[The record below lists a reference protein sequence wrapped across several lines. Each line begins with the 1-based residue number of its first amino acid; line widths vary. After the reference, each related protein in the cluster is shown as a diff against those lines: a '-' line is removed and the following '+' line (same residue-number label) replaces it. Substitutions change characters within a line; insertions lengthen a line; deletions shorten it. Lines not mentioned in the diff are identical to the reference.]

1 METCEN
7 CHRQIGD
14 LETPCVLNDHVVCR
28 ECHEKLSRRESHGSV
43 ARSTDKSVAGANVVA
58 AVRRTVAR
66 ARRRPLF
73 AAVGA
78 GVLIAL
84 ALLAWWFRPRY
95 GAVAGEVWSGHTP
108 LRGVEVY
115 LVPRDNVVQ
124 LERRFHRVVL
134 PREITAMRA
143 RCQRLRLAVAR
154 ASVQPLYRKAR
165 AAYRKARAAYRKAR
179 ATWGKAQATWGKAQ
193 ATWDKTWADRKAPAA
208 YRKASVAYY
217 KASVVHYK
225 ASVVH
230 REALGKWKDAS
241 RRQAKLTTALS
252 TSSAILKREVQL
264 QQQET
269 GLASKHPRIFI
280 AALLNWKTGAIVG
293 PAFAKLLAAS
303 LARVTK
309 TTSGFKGNFLSSHIP
324 AGRYYV
330 VAYNGGYV
338 WMVPADVT
346 GGATVTVHLSES
358 TALGTALQW

>member
-115 LVPRDNVVQ
+115 LVPRNNVVQ
-124 LERRFHRVVL
+124 VERRFHRVVL
-134 PREITAMRA
+134 PREIMVMRA
-143 RCQRLRLAVAR
+143 GCQRLRLAVAR

-165 AAYRKARAAYRKAR
+165 AAYRKARA
-179 ATWGKAQATWGKAQ
+179 TWGKAQATRDKAWAAWDKAAYIEAQADLDKAQ
-193 ATWDKTWADRKAPAA
+193 AALDKAQAAHHRAKAAWDKARA
-208 YRKASVAYY
+208 R
-217 KASVVHYK
+217 
-225 ASVVH
+225 
-230 REALGKWKDAS
+230 WKEAS
-241 RRQAKLTTALS
+241 RRQVKLAKVLS
-252 TSSAILKREVQL
+252 TSLKQLKREAQL
-264 QQQET
+264 RQQEI
-269 GLASKHPRIFI
+269 GLASKHPRIFF
-280 AALLNWKTGAIVG
+280 AALLNGKTGAIVG